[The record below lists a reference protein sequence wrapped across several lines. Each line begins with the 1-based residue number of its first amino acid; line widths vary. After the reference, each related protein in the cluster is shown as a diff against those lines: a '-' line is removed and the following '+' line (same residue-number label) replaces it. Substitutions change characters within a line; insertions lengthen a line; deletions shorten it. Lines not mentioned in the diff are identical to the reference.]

1 MKRILLLL
9 LFVASSVMAADVRFI
24 VPFSPGGSSDQLARE
39 LELLLSNSTY
49 KFIIEYKPGAGGAVG
64 AEYLAKV
71 RHETVFMTIT
81 PGLIANPIINH
92 SSGYD
97 VLHDF
102 VFVSYIGSEP
112 LIMAVNQQT
121 KIANYKQFLTEASY
135 KKLPY
140 GSPGIGSSGHLSAA
154 IIAGNNP
161 NLFNVPYKGSAS
173 MMSDLLAGNTSWA
186 VDSDAVL
193 GPYIKNHSLV
203 PIAVYGP
210 RQLAKYPSVP
220 TLKQLGID
228 DQRFYRWHIVLANSD
243 ADPAVIQYVQGR
255 LKDTRVKSQIQQL
268 GIDTS
273 RSVDQDTFLQTE
285 TTKFKKIIQDLNIAD

>member
-1 MKRILLLL
+1 MKKILLVLF
-9 LFVASSVMAADVRFI
+9 FVASTAMATDVRFI

-39 LELLLSNSTY
+39 LESLLSNSTY

-71 RHETVFMTIT
+71 RHETVLMTIT

-97 VLHDF
+97 ILHDF
-102 VFVSYIGSEP
+102 VFVAYVGSEP
-112 LIMAVNQQT
+112 LIMVVNQQT
-121 KIANYKQFLTEASY
+121 NITSYDQFLTTSRNQR
-135 KKLPY
+135 LPY

-173 MMSDLLAGNTSWA
+173 MIGDLLAGTTVWA

-193 GPYIKNHSLV
+193 GPHIQDHNLI
-203 PIAVYGP
+203 PIAVYGS
-210 RQLAKYPSVP
+210 RRLAKYPKVP

-228 DQRFYRWHIVLANSD
+228 DRQFYRWHIILANTD
-243 ADPAVIQYVQGR
+243 ADPAIIRYVQNR
-255 LKDTRVKSQIQQL
+255 LKNPAVKTKIEQL
-268 GIDTS
+268 GIDTTGMI
-273 RSVDQDTFLQTE
+273 DQNTFLQTE
-285 TTKFKKIIQDLNIAD
+285 TTKFKKIVQNLDITD